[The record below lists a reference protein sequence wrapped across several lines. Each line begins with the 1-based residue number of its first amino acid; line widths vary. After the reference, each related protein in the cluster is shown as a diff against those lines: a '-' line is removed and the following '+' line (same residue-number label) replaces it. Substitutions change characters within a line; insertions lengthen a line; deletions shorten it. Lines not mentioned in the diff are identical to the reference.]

1 MHFFLVN
8 DYCRVTSSEKVDKI
22 QRYSDFYLC
31 SVPYP
36 GMLHWEFWHG
46 SPVNHICVAKNVFG
60 IFFFS
65 FILMYFLLL
74 QVVNFLETLRTMS
87 TMQRVYILIGNRW
100 EIKIFFGASF
110 TLSED
115 DKLESSQT
123 YCLTVCMILDWLF
136 LDWLLDCPAN
146 ILS

>member
-36 GMLHWEFWHG
+36 GMLHWEFWHL
-46 SPVNHICVAKNVFG
+46 SI
-60 IFFFS
+60 IFVLPRMFLEYFFS

-87 TMQRVYILIGNRW
+87 TMQKVYILIGNRW
-100 EIKIFFGASF
+100 EIKRFFLGTSF
-110 TLSED
+110 PLLQD
-115 DKLESSQT
+115 DKLHSSQT
-123 YCLTVCMILDWLF
+123 YCLTVCMILVWLF
-136 LDWLLDCPAN
+136 FNWLLDCPAN